1 MRILITETGKL
12 NKVFDVTPNIN
23 YRGPFYMPIEGC
35 VQGDDYKLVA
45 PLCHLENLWMQ
56 PKL

>member
-1 MRILITETGKL
+1 MEFKDM
-12 NKVFDVTPNIN
+12 FDVTLNIN

-45 PLCHLENLWMQ
+45 PLCHLDNLWKQ
-56 PKL
+56 PQL